1 MENIDLPLCI
11 SFAALV
17 FIVYFLFRSNRR
29 SLLKTGIHALA
40 EVISI
45 ERTVF
50 GGGSSADAGP
60 VMKVVLNIEN
70 QGQPNIQTTI
80 MTTFGMGEILPEAG
94 KKFRYY
100 LTQRNRKNYCSLESV
115 TTGQPITRSNF
126 FSDGGCA

>member
-1 MENIDLPLCI
+1 MENINLPLCI
-11 SFAALV
+11 SLAALV

-29 SLLKTGIHALA
+29 SLLKTGIHAVA

-94 KKFRYY
+94 EKIQILFDPKKPQKLLFLRK
-100 LTQRNRKNYCSLESV
+100 RN
-115 TTGQPITRSNF
+115 
-126 FSDGGCA
+126 DGATYNSQ

>member
-1 MENIDLPLCI
+1 MENINLPLCI
-11 SFAALV
+11 SLAALV
-17 FIVYFLFRSNRR
+17 FIVHFLFRSNRR
-29 SLLKTGIHALA
+29 SLLKTGIHAVA

-80 MTTFGMGEILPEAG
+80 MTTFGMGEILPDAG
-94 KKFRYY
+94 EKIQILFDPKKPQKLLFLRKRNDGATYY
-100 LTQRNRKNYCSLESV
+100 S
-115 TTGQPITRSNF
+115 
-126 FSDGGCA
+126 